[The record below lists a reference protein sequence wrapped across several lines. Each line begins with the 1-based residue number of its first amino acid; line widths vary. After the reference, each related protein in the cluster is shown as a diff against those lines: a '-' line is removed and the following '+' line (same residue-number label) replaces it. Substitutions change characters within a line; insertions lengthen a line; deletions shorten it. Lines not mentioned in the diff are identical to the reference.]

1 MADKQKQPEEKTVV
15 KTTAEVEPEYTV
27 AELAKHSKTVFGV
40 MPECVIAA
48 FRVAG
53 LEKAT
58 KQAAE
63 KIINTFMKKE
73 VK

>member
-1 MADKQKQPEEKTVV
+1 MADKQKQPVEETVEKAV
-15 KTTAEVEPEYTV
+15 TEVEPEYTV
-27 AELAKHSKTVFGV
+27 TELAQHSKTVFGV

-63 KIINTFMKKE
+63 SIVKTFMKKE

>member
-1 MADKQKQPEEKTVV
+1 MAEKPKQTTEEVVQKTAVD
-15 KTTAEVEPEYTV
+15 TEPEYAVTEF
-27 AELAKHSKTVFGV
+27 AQHSKALFGV

-63 KIINTFMKKE
+63 KAINTFMKKE
-73 VK
+73 VN

>member
-1 MADKQKQPEEKTVV
+1 MADKIKQPVEETEV
-15 KTTAEVEPEYTV
+15 KTAPEAEPEYTV
-27 AELAKHSKTVFGV
+27 AELAANSKAVFGV

-48 FRVAG
+48 FRVEV

-63 KIINTFMKKE
+63 KAINTFMKKE
-73 VK
+73 VN

>member
-1 MADKQKQPEEKTVV
+1 MADKIKQPVEETEV
-15 KTTAEVEPEYTV
+15 KTAPEAEPEYTV
-27 AELAKHSKTVFGV
+27 AELAANSKAVFGA

-63 KIINTFMKKE
+63 KIISTFMKKE

>member
-1 MADKQKQPEEKTVV
+1 MAEKQHAAEEAAAQTVVQPES
-15 KTTAEVEPEYTV
+15 EYSV
-27 AELAKHSKTVFGV
+27 AELAANSKTVFGV

-53 LEKAT
+53 KEKAT

-63 KIINTFMKKE
+63 KIIRDFMKKE
-73 VK
+73 VD

>member
-1 MADKQKQPEEKTVV
+1 MADKIKQPVEETEV
-15 KTTAEVEPEYTV
+15 KTAPEAEPEYTV
-27 AELAKHSKTVFGV
+27 AELAQHSKAVFGV

-58 KQAAE
+58 KRQ
-63 KIINTFMKKE
+63 KKS
-73 VK
+73 

>member
-1 MADKQKQPEEKTVV
+1 MADKIKKPDEEVIVTPA
-15 KTTAEVEPEYTV
+15 AEAEPEYTV
-27 AELAKHSKTVFGV
+27 AELAANSKAVFGV

-53 LEKAT
+53 LKKAT

-63 KIINTFMKKE
+63 KIISTFMKKE

>member
-1 MADKQKQPEEKTVV
+1 MAEKNKPATEDVA
-15 KTTAEVEPEYTV
+15 TQTV
-27 AELAKHSKTVFGV
+27 AETESEYSVAEFAENSKSVFGV

-53 LEKAT
+53 IEKAT

-63 KIINTFMKKE
+63 KIINDFMKRE
-73 VK
+73 VL

>member
-1 MADKQKQPEEKTVV
+1 MADKVKQPDEETVA

-27 AELAKHSKTVFGV
+27 AELAQHSKAVFGV

>member
-1 MADKQKQPEEKTVV
+1 MADTKKQATDDVATP
-15 KTTAEVEPEYTV
+15 TATEVESEYSV
-27 AELAKHSKTVFGV
+27 AEFAAHATNIFGV

-53 LEKAT
+53 KDKAT
-58 KQAAE
+58 KRDAE
-63 KIINTFMKKE
+63 IIIKNFMKKE

>member
-1 MADKQKQPEEKTVV
+1 MAEKQKQPVENTVV
-15 KTTAEVEPEYTV
+15 KTAIKAEPEYTV
-27 AELAKHSKTVFGV
+27 AELAQHSKTVFGV

-53 LEKAT
+53 LESAT

>member
-1 MADKQKQPEEKTVV
+1 MADKTKKPDEEPIVN
-15 KTTAEVEPEYTV
+15 TAAEAEPEYTV
-27 AELAKHSKTVFGV
+27 AELAAHSKEAFGV

-53 LEKAT
+53 IEKAT
-58 KQAAE
+58 KQAAQS
-63 KIINTFMKKE
+63 IINTFMKKE

>member
-1 MADKQKQPEEKTVV
+1 
-15 KTTAEVEPEYTV
+15 
-27 AELAKHSKTVFGV
+27 

-63 KIINTFMKKE
+63 KIISTFMKKE

>member
-1 MADKQKQPEEKTVV
+1 MAEKQKQPVENTVV
-15 KTTAEVEPEYTV
+15 KTAVDAEPEYTV
-27 AELAKHSKTVFGV
+27 AELAQHSKTVFGV

-58 KQAAE
+58 KQAAD
-63 KIINTFMKKE
+63 KIVNTFMKKE

>member
-1 MADKQKQPEEKTVV
+1 MAEKKQTPDDVTAQTVAQPESEYSVV
-15 KTTAEVEPEYTV
+15 
-27 AELAKHSKTVFGV
+27 ELAANSKTVFGV

-53 LEKAT
+53 IEKAT

-63 KIINTFMKKE
+63 KIIKDFMKKE
-73 VK
+73 VN

>member
-1 MADKQKQPEEKTVV
+1 MADKVKQPDEETVV

-27 AELAKHSKTVFGV
+27 AELAQHSKAVFGV

>member
-1 MADKQKQPEEKTVV
+1 MAEKQKQPVENTVV
-15 KTTAEVEPEYTV
+15 KTAVDAEPEYTV
-27 AELAKHSKTVFGV
+27 AELAQHSKTVFGV

-53 LEKAT
+53 LESAT

>member
-1 MADKQKQPEEKTVV
+1 MADKIKKPDEEVIVTPA
-15 KTTAEVEPEYTV
+15 AEAEPEYTV
-27 AELAKHSKTVFGV
+27 AELAANSKAVFGA

-53 LEKAT
+53 VEKAT
-58 KQAAE
+58 KTKANDIVT
-63 KIINTFMKKE
+63 KFMTKE

>member
-1 MADKQKQPEEKTVV
+1 MADKTKKPDEETIV
-15 KTTAEVEPEYTV
+15 TPAAEAEPEYTV
-27 AELAKHSKTVFGV
+27 AELAAHSKEAFGV

-63 KIINTFMKKE
+63 KIISTFMKKE

>member
-1 MADKQKQPEEKTVV
+1 MADKIKQPVEETEV
-15 KTTAEVEPEYTV
+15 KTAPEAEPEYTV
-27 AELAKHSKTVFGV
+27 AELAANSKAVFGV

-73 VK
+73 VN